1 MHSVRTL
8 VTLVQRYY
16 GRGQGTHLIENVF
29 RHFVIS
35 MSAVI
40 ITHTSY

>member
-1 MHSVRTL
+1 MHSVRCTHWSHW
-8 VTLVQRYY
+8 YY